1 MTIAELR
8 ALLAATTARVGAL
21 PWTASDPANISQVAV
36 AEVFNALPLLL
47 DIADSIHVC
56 REHGFD
62 CGGYG
67 VWLHD
72 HQKARAALKTLMI
85 PNGNTKVMK
94 IFDHTRGA

>member
-36 AEVFNALPLLL
+36 AEVFNALPKLL
-47 DIADSIHVC
+47 DVGEAAQHVREC
-56 REHGFD
+56 RHND
-62 CGGYG
+62 QYGGPCSEC
-67 VWLHD
+67 L
-72 HQKARAALKTLMI
+72 RALTGALDRMI